1 MDDQEKGAPPLPLKL
16 SPQGIRGYLETRAC
30 IKSFVCLLETAA
42 SGLEKDKA
50 KSAIEAIA
58 ATMTF
63 LKQLNV
69 DARLLSAFVEARNII
84 QREKES
90 ETLFEQRQIRDLWN
104 SGVVSLLNEEGLALE
119 EAAKK
124 IYDHDPDEARRIL
137 VFRNNM
143 KKGKTKGAREAR
155 DLYHLLKKEFRSRF
169 PTNTGARALRAS
181 RAMMGKK
188 G

>member
-1 MDDQEKGAPPLPLKL
+1 MSDQEKGAPPLPLKL
-16 SPQGIRGYLETRAC
+16 SPLGIQGYLETKAR
-30 IKSFVCLLETAA
+30 IKGFVRLLEMAA

-58 ATMTF
+58 ATMVF

-69 DARLLSAFVEARNII
+69 DARLLNAFVEARNII
-84 QREKES
+84 QREREA

-104 SGVVSLLNEEGLALE
+104 SGVVSLLHEDGLSLE

-124 IYDHDPDEARRIL
+124 IYDHDPDEARRLL

-143 KKGKTKGAREAR
+143 KKGKTKGAKEAR

-169 PTNTGARALRAS
+169 PTNTAAKALRSS